1 MAFTITAVESTHNY
15 KSWNVTCL
23 DADTTT
29 SFAHGIGLAP
39 DFFMITPALSQGTTN
54 TSTWGMTVNATNIT
68 LTKQN
73 ATGSGGTN
81 VAKVWAW
88 RPHTAAR

>member
-1 MAFTITAVESTHNY
+1 MGFTITAVEAEHNY
-15 KSWNVTCL
+15 KSWNVTCQ
-23 DADTTT
+23 DSDTTT
-29 SFAHGIGLAP
+29 SFAHGFGMAP
-39 DFFMITPALSQGTTN
+39 DFYNIVSALSQGTTD
-54 TSTWGMTVNATNIT
+54 TSTWGMAVDATNIT

-88 RPHTAAR
+88 RPHSAAR